1 MEDTYRL
8 LFLHKTS
15 LEFSMS
21 LDVVRLMGLRRFR
34 QLLLL
39 RKHGPDTKQLTLI
52 PMKSRIGRAH
62 MSLLGHSYGSMTAGK
77 VAKMV
82 RKGVLDDLV
91 MYGSPGAGAHDARE
105 YNLDHGRPYVSGI
118 KSDDAVKGKG
128 TLNSKFGNNP
138 MFMPGVK
145 HLANNS
151 ERDRLF
157 FIPWKMFDRHSEYL
171 EEGTSSLEDISRV
184 VTNVPVK
191 GEK

>member
-1 MEDTYRL
+1 MCDT
-8 LFLHKTS
+8 
-15 LEFSMS
+15 
-21 LDVVRLMGLRRFR
+21 
-34 QLLLL
+34 
-39 RKHGPDTKQLTLI
+39 
-52 PMKSRIGRAH
+52 
-62 MSLLGHSYGSMTAGK
+62 SLLGHSYGSTTAGK
-77 VAKMV
+77 VAKLV

-105 YNLDHGRPYVSGI
+105 YNLDHGKPYVSGI

-151 ERDRLF
+151 ERDRSF

-171 EEGTSSLEDISRV
+171 EKGTSSLEDISRV

>member
-1 MEDTYRL
+1 MYHLR
-8 LFLHKTS
+8 FLRRTS
-15 LEFSMS
+15 LEFSMF
-21 LDVVRLMGLRRFR
+21 LDVVRLMGLRRLR
-34 QLLLL
+34 RVSHL
-39 RKHGPDTKQLTLI
+39 RKHGPDTRQLTLT
-52 PMKSRIGRAH
+52 PMKNRIGRAH
-62 MSLLGHSYGSMTAGK
+62 TSLLGHSYGSMTAGK
-77 VAKMV
+77 VAKMI

-138 MFMPGVK
+138 MFMSGVK